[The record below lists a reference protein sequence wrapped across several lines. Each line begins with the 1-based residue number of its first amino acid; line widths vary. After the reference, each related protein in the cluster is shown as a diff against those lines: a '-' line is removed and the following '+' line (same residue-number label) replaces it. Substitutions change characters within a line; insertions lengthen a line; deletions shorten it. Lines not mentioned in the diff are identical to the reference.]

1 MLLLMMTT
9 FLIFNKELEIKDILF
24 LLYYIEILTYV
35 AHDAG
40 CY

>member
-9 FLIFNKELEIKDILF
+9 FLIFNKELEIKIYYF
-24 LLYYIEILTYV
+24 YYIEFLAYV
-35 AHDAG
+35 TQDAG